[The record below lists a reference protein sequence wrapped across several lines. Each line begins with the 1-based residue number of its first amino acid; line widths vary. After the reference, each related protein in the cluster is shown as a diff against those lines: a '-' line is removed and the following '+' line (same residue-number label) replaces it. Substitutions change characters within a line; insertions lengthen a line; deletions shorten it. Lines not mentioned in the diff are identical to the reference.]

1 MKKAIIFLFSTI
13 LCVFNAH
20 SETDTYVIGPGDLL
34 SISVWKEEGL
44 QKEVLVKPDGYITF
58 PLVGDIKAGGIN
70 TKALT
75 VLLVDKLNEFIPN
88 PNLTVSVLQSTSNRV
103 YVIGQVNKPGQFI
116 TSQYMDVLQA
126 LTMAGGL
133 TPFADSDNIKIL
145 RRSEAGKEIFE
156 FDYDEVVSGEAM
168 EMNIV
173 LKAGDTVVVP

>member
-1 MKKAIIFLFSTI
+1 MKKIIVFLFAMTI
-13 LCVFNAH
+13 CVSNVC
-20 SETDTYVIGPGDLL
+20 SEEDSYVIGAGDQL

-44 QKEVLVKPDGYITF
+44 QKELVVNPDGYITF
-58 PLVGDIKAGGIN
+58 PLVGDIKASGIN

-75 VLLVDKLNEFIPN
+75 KLLVDKLNTYIPN
-88 PNLTVSVLQSTSNRV
+88 PNVTVSVLQSTSNRI

-133 TPFADSDNIKIL
+133 TPFADSDSIKIL
-145 RRSEAGKEIFE
+145 RRSERGKEIFE
-156 FDYDEVVSGEAM
+156 FDYDDVVSGEAM
-168 EMNIV
+168 EMNII